1 MARPN
6 SETVTTFG
14 EVLHSANNA
23 HYRGSRAANIDNRL
37 MIYFQGMKV
46 YVPDGFQADT
56 LLKLLQTLKK
66 LSWPQWGQAPLNFYK
81 LLLEATKQYFYFS
94 SARVYANSD
103 VLTEDSQRLL
113 DSNIDL
119 QYVQSDEYAI
129 AKAKQEDI
137 LRNSDFRIG
146 QL

>member
-14 EVLHSANNA
+14 EVLHSANNV
-23 HYRGSRAANIDNRL
+23 YSQGIRAINADNRL

-66 LSWPQWGQAPLNFYK
+66 L
-81 LLLEATKQYFYFS
+81 
-94 SARVYANSD
+94 
-103 VLTEDSQRLL
+103 
-113 DSNIDL
+113 
-119 QYVQSDEYAI
+119 
-129 AKAKQEDI
+129 
-137 LRNSDFRIG
+137 
-146 QL
+146 

>member
-23 HYRGSRAANIDNRL
+23 HSRGSRAANIDNRL

-56 LLKLLQTLKK
+56 LVQGWHIPAIGIIRMCMVISVLKHL
-66 LSWPQWGQAPLNFYK
+66 PP
-81 LLLEATKQYFYFS
+81 
-94 SARVYANSD
+94 
-103 VLTEDSQRLL
+103 
-113 DSNIDL
+113 IM
-119 QYVQSDEYAI
+119 
-129 AKAKQEDI
+129 
-137 LRNSDFRIG
+137 
-146 QL
+146 